1 LDAVCSS
8 TRGGEV
14 YIGGTTTLYEPID
27 IAAAYTEYGGNQ
39 LYQYNDLVPYVY
51 DPSYQFSSSIGGVCV
66 AGDGYRVSSGT
77 YDTTRTVSYSV
88 NGVYNKVGE
97 TDHYRPS
104 HMSDMTHKAD
114 SISGYQVEHYTN
126 LHRMSLKKDYIDVH
140 YSDSHRSSSHG
151 QFGSQNRDKAYHERD
166 LGMTFDRYG
175 SEERSLRFSG
185 SHEHYNDHTSYDRT
199 QEKVCSS
206 VGNLYDSQRDYSKIR
221 RHSSSSRDVA
231 HHYTDRYLVKISRRE
246 REKSH
251 HGSSDRSYKHGN
263 YVHGHKRSR
272 SSTKDSNKTYYGTD
286 VSDSDEMAYHKHK
299 SAELEEWVQNCGGYS
314 RGETYH
320 SSASVA
326 GPRTIPVIQSRY

>member
-1 LDAVCSS
+1 
-8 TRGGEV
+8 
-14 YIGGTTTLYEPID
+14 
-27 IAAAYTEYGGNQ
+27 
-39 LYQYNDLVPYVY
+39 
-51 DPSYQFSSSIGGVCV
+51 
-66 AGDGYRVSSGT
+66 
-77 YDTTRTVSYSV
+77 
-88 NGVYNKVGE
+88 
-97 TDHYRPS
+97 
-104 HMSDMTHKAD
+104 MSDMTHKAD
-114 SISGYQVEHYTN
+114 TISGYQVEHYTS
-126 LHRMSLKKDYIDVH
+126 LHRMSLKKDYGGIY

-166 LGMTFDRYG
+166 LDMTYNRYD

-206 VGNLYDSQRDYSKIR
+206 VGNLHDSQRDYSKVR
-221 RHSSSSRDVA
+221 RHSGSSRDVA
-231 HHYTDRYLVKISRRE
+231 HHYADRYLVKISRRE

-263 YVHGHKRSR
+263 NVHGHKRSR

-286 VSDSDEMAYHKHK
+286 ASDSDEMAYHKHK
-299 SAELEEWVQNCGGYS
+299 SAELEEWVQKRGCYP